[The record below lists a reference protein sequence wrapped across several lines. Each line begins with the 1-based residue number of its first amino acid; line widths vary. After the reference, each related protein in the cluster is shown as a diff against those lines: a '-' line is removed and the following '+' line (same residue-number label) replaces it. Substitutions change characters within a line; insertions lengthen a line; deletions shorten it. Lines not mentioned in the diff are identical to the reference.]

1 MKYSFSVALALAL
14 VVTMTVAVSAEDVK
28 LMSYDDLLVRM
39 ENLERQVQ
47 SQAQAQDQVP
57 AQSVSLYSE
66 QSSAFAVQ
74 GYSPCACAQQPECGK
89 LYVGYESV
97 FVTPFQ
103 SNNTGIIAQN
113 DPVIQHIGFDWD
125 MEQSNRIELGYLAPT
140 CGMGWRARYWQF
152 NHSSSFDVDSN
163 NGLTQDEGAIFWAS
177 TDNGGTVLGLVDVD
191 TAVLTQSIDVYVL
204 DLEMQKQATKSF
216 LLSGG
221 FRYAKLGQHYLAV
234 TDSGIAAADMQFQG
248 YGPTFAVEYHKPVY
262 GRLGWYA
269 NGRSSLLFGKQSFA
283 LATDGSDKQ
292 LLIDNPAALAGALEM
307 QLGLQWTSRNGHFFI
322 KSGLETQYWANVGSP
337 NPSAIYTDDSDDA
350 NVDDVMNENLGFVGF
365 TFGGGF
371 QY

>member
-1 MKYSFSVALALAL
+1 MKHAFFVGLTLAL
-14 VVTMTVAVSAEDVK
+14 VVSMAVAASAEEDVK

-47 SQAQAQDQVP
+47 SQS
-57 AQSVSLYSE
+57 QSQPVSLYSE
-66 QSSAFAVQ
+66 QTSDFAAQ
-74 GYSPCACAQQPECGK
+74 GYSPCACAQQPKCGK
-89 LYVGYESV
+89 WYVGYESV

-113 DPVIQHIGFDWD
+113 DPVIEHIGFDWD

-152 NHSSSFDVDSN
+152 SHSSTFDVDSN
-163 NGLTQDEGAIFWAS
+163 NGLTQDEGAIIWAS
-177 TDNGGTVLGLVDVD
+177 TDDGGTVLGLVDVD
-191 TAVLTQSIDVYVL
+191 TAVITQSMDVYVL
-204 DLEMQKQATKSF
+204 DLELQKQATKSF
-216 LLSGG
+216 LVSGG
-221 FRYAKLGQHYLAV
+221 FRYAELDQRYRAV
-234 TDSGIAAADMQFQG
+234 TDEGIAASEMQFQG
-248 YGPTFAVEYHKPVY
+248 YGPTIAVEYQKPVY
-262 GRLGWYA
+262 GRLGWYG
-269 NGRSSLLFGKQSFA
+269 NGRTSLLFGKQSFA

-292 LLIDNPAALAGALEM
+292 LLIDNSAALAGAVEM
-307 QLGLQWTSRNGHFFI
+307 QLGLKWTSRNGHFFL

-337 NPSAIYTDDSDDA
+337 NPSAIYTDDSDEA
-350 NVDDVMNENLGFVGF
+350 NVDDVMNESLGFVGF